1 MKRIAINGMGRI
13 GRLAFR
19 LLYDHSEVEIVAI
32 NDLAN
37 NAVLAHL
44 IQYDSAHG
52 KWDKEVTHDG
62 SNIIVDGKPIHCTE
76 IASFESLPWGEL
88 NIDIVL
94 ECTGKAK
101 TRELAHGHIQAGA
114 KKVIISAPADEHTKT
129 IVVGIND
136 DTLNND
142 DIIISNASCTTNCLT
157 PMIKILEDN
166 FGIEHAIMSTVH
178 AYTGD
183 QNLHD
188 ANHKSDLRRARAA
201 AVNIV
206 PTTTHATESVEVVLP
221 EVKGKLIGG
230 AMRVPV
236 LDGSLTE
243 LYVHLT
249 RPSNKEAMNKAFFD
263 ASQHGRLKGILEY
276 TEAPLVSSDIV
287 GNPHSCV
294 YDAELT
300 SFVTENFCKI
310 VGWYDNEFGY
320 SNRLAELV
328 IKVAKL

>member
-37 NAVLAHL
+37 NSVLAHL
-44 IQYDSAHG
+44 IQYDSVHG
-52 KWDKEVTHDG
+52 NWDRKVTYD
-62 SNIIVDGKPIHCTE
+62 SNNIIVDGKPIHCTE
-76 IASFESLPWGEL
+76 IADFNALPWEER

-94 ECTGKAK
+94 ECTGRAK
-101 TRELAHGHIQAGA
+101 TYDLAHGHIEAGA
-114 KKVIISAPADEHTKT
+114 KKVIISAPADENTKT

-136 DTLNND
+136 DTLISD

-188 ANHKSDLRRARAA
+188 ANHKTDLRRARAA

-206 PTTTHATESVEVVLP
+206 PTTTHATESVETVLP
-221 EVKGKLIGG
+221 EVKGKMIGG

-243 LYVHLT
+243 LYVQLS
-249 RPSNKEAMNKAFFD
+249 RPSNKESINKVFKN
-263 ASQHGRLKGILEY
+263 ASENGRLKGILEY
-276 TEAPLVSSDIV
+276 TDAPIVSSDII
-287 GNPHSCV
+287 GNPHSCIF
-294 YDAELT
+294 DSELT
-300 SFVTENFCKI
+300 SFVNENFCKI

-320 SNRLAELV
+320 SNRLVELTL
-328 IKVAKL
+328 KVAKL